1 LSGDE
6 RMPGAAGLQLADDQ
20 ALLRPEKQAFTAM
33 LDGWAARQAAWCL
46 ALSVGRSTVSACD
59 E

>member
-1 LSGDE
+1 LH
-6 RMPGAAGLQLADDQ
+6 LTDDQ
-20 ALLRPEKQAFTAM
+20 ALLRPEEQALTAM
-33 LDGWAARQAAWCL
+33 LDGWATRQAVWWL